1 MAAIFLAQFRS
12 NGRSRA
18 GYWEYS
24 VSACKT
30 DYPPDQADGRNE
42 DDIDQPSSVFG
53 GENALPDREM
63 PRIGLCAISLDLIIT
78 LSRIYEMINQ
88 S

>member
-1 MAAIFLAQFRS
+1 MDAIFPGQFRS

-42 DDIDQPSSVFG
+42 DDVDQPSSFFG
-53 GENALPDREM
+53 GNNALPDREM